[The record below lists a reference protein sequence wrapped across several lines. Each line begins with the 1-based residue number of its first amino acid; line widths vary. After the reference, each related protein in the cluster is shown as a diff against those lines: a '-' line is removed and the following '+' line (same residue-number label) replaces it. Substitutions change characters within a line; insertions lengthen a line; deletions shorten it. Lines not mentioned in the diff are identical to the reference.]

1 MQEDYESSAE
11 SSSGAEECP
20 SDLEFD
26 KSEEVIE
33 V

>member
-1 MQEDYESSAE
+1 MQEDYESSVE
-11 SSSGAEECP
+11 ECSTAEERA

-33 V
+33 I